1 MRAVFADTLYWVA
14 IVKPNDSWGELAKQ
28 AKSAL
33 GNVRILT
40 TDEVLTEFMATL
52 SSGGEKLRLWAVKMV
67 RAILDNPNV
76 KVLPQSRDSFLHG
89 VDLYEERLDK
99 EYSLVDCISMNSM
112 RQEKVSDVLTNDNH
126 FVQEGFNILIKRN
139 K

>member
-1 MRAVFADTLYWVA
+1 MKAVFADTLYWVA

-28 AKSAL
+28 AKSSL

-40 TDEVLTEFMATL
+40 TDEVLTEFLATL
-52 SSGGEKLRLWAVKMV
+52 SSGGEKLRLLAVKMV

-76 KVLPQSRDSFLHG
+76 KVLPQSRASFLRG
-89 VDLYEERLDK
+89 VEFYEERLDK
-99 EYSLVDCISMNSM
+99 KYSLVDCISMNSM
-112 RQEKVSDVLTNDNH
+112 RQENLSDILTNDNH
-126 FVQEGFNILIKRN
+126 FVQEGFNILIRQN